1 MKKTLLTL
9 LAAFFALVAGA
20 QTIDTDKL
28 SVYDKNAPF
37 GWGTGITGGDGEN
50 VVTVETYND
59 LINAIQPSAFNTTKK
74 TIYVKGT
81 IEFSGFKEFRGIKNK
96 TIIGLPGA
104 VLTNPT
110 HSADKNKTGI
120 FYMRECDNIIIRNLT
135 FKSAGA
141 YDIDGNDNISL
152 IGCTNIWIDHCDF
165 QDGVDGN
172 LDATNASDNIC
183 VTWCRFRYLI
193 EPWSGGTGGSND
205 HRFTNLWGNSDSQT
219 GDQGKLR
226 TTFANCW
233 WDEGCKARMPR
244 CRNALI
250 EMISCYWGVSRC
262 QYHIGPEN
270 SVCLLRNCE
279 FNGKERVSRF
289 GGYIFVKSDETI
301 LYESRPEEITEDM
314 KQFHNEYDDIEK
326 EKVIEVITDEE
337 NGSGNTLKIEL

>member
-1 MKKTLLTL
+1 MEHKNK
-9 LAAFFALVAGA
+9 AFGYG
-20 QTIDTDKL
+20 QNT
-28 SVYDKNAPF
+28 
-37 GWGTGITGGDGEN
+37 TGGSLDNKVIISSFE
-50 VVTVETYND
+50 EFND
-59 LINAIQPSAFNTTKK
+59 LKKDISNKIVYIN
-74 TIYVKGT
+74 GE
-81 IEFSGFKEFRGIKNK
+81 IEFKYAINLTADNFS
-96 TIIGLPGA
+96 IIGLTGA
-104 VLTNPT
+104 KFISNEQTKETSGTLRLIKC
-110 HSADKNKTGI
+110 KNV
-120 FYMRECDNIIIRNLT
+120 IIRNIE
-135 FKSAGA
+135 FKGPGA
-141 YDIDGNDNISL
+141 YDCNGYDNLSCESCND
-152 IGCTNIWIDHCDF
+152 IWVDHCDF
-165 QDGVDGN
+165 QDGCDGN
-172 LDATNASDNIC
+172 FDIKNDSDRI
-183 VTWCRFRYLI
+183 TISWCRFRYLKSPKYDPGC
-193 EPWSGGTGGSND
+193 ETYD
-205 HRFTNLWGNSDSQT
+205 HRFSNLVGSKRNDMPTSGNYHISYY
-219 GDQGKLR
+219 
-226 TTFANCW
+226 ACW